1 MFVIALNNY
10 LFNYTK
16 TITMKKL
23 IILITIIFAA
33 TYMYGQVEE
42 PKQDTTKIRI
52 GSRTIII
59 VEDKSHDKAPEVLIE
74 EDTEME
80 ETDGTIETDPKVKPD
95 IKVDV
100 RKKRVPKYDA
110 SKYSRWTGFNLGF
123 NQLINNSDFSALTES
138 QQIWDN
144 KPWSSNSWNINIIG
158 RSLSIVKRHLLL
170 TTGLGF
176 EFRNFNFI
184 NDFNLER
191 NEGIIYQVPLDYEL
205 KKNSLRSSYVQ
216 VPILLEINT
225 SKRPKK
231 GLYLAGG
238 LIGGYK
244 MGSNMFQ
251 KYELQGQRY
260 KINIKDNKAFNL
272 NPLQLMATARI
283 GIDRITLF
291 ANADLLPVFKTDK
304 VIEGNDLGNLSV
316 GIQLIGF

>member
-1 MFVIALNNY
+1 MKNLLIIITIVIA
-10 LFNYTK
+10 
-16 TITMKKL
+16 
-23 IILITIIFAA
+23 A
-33 TYMYGQVEE
+33 TNMYAQVEGT
-42 PKQDTTKIRI
+42 KQDTTKIRL

-59 VEDKSHDKAPEVLIE
+59 VEDKSTGKAPEVLIE
-74 EDTEME
+74 EDAEME
-80 ETDGTIETDPKVKPD
+80 DADSNIVVDPAIKPD

-100 RKKRVPKYDA
+100 KKKRVPKYKA
-110 SKYSRWTGFNLGF
+110 GKYSRWSGFNLGF
-123 NQLINNSDFSALTES
+123 NQMINNSDFSALTES
-138 QQIWDN
+138 QQTWDN
-144 KPWSSNSWNINIIG
+144 KPWSSNSWNINIMSK
-158 RSLSIVKRHLLL
+158 SLSIVKRHLLL

-176 EFRNFNFI
+176 EFRNFNFT

-191 NEGIIYQVPLDYEL
+191 NEGLIYQIPLDYEL

-216 VPILLEINT
+216 IPILLEINT

-244 MGSNMFQ
+244 MSSSMFQ
-251 KYELQGQRY
+251 KYELEGQSFKVR
-260 KINIKDNKAFNL
+260 IKDDKAFNL

-304 VIEGNDLGNLSV
+304 VTGGNDLGNLSI

>member
-1 MFVIALNNY
+1 
-10 LFNYTK
+10 
-16 TITMKKL
+16 MKKL

-33 TYMYGQVEE
+33 VYMYGQVGE

-59 VEDKSHDKAPEVLIE
+59 VEDKTTGKAPEVLIE
-74 EDTEME
+74 EDTEIGE
-80 ETDGTIETDPKVKPD
+80 ADGSIEIDPEVRPD
-95 IKVDV
+95 TKVDV
-100 RKKRVPKYDA
+100 RKKIVPKYDA

-158 RSLSIVKRHLLL
+158 QSLSIVKRHLLL
-170 TTGLGF
+170 TTGIGF

-184 NDFNLER
+184 DDFNLDRSESLV
-191 NEGIIYQVPLDYEL
+191 YHVPLDYEL
-205 KKNSLRSSYVQ
+205 GKNSLRSSYVQ

-244 MGSNMFQ
+244 MGSSMQQ
-251 KYELQGQRY
+251 KYELDGQKY
-260 KINIKDNKAFNL
+260 KIKIKDNKAFNL
-272 NPLQLMATARI
+272 NPFQLMATARI
-283 GIDRITLF
+283 GFNRITLF

-304 VIEGNDLGNLSV
+304 VIDGNDLGNLS
-316 GIQLIGF
+316 IGLQILAF